1 MKKFGKVFIFVI
13 LISFM
18 LVGCDG
24 LVKTTIRPL
33 ETVSTELSIWEFYN
47 QIENSCGAVR
57 EDFFAVSDKSPAL
70 YKELFDVYDNQK
82 NITRILRDGMAVLD
96 LFYSTQTEALYSY
109 DSLHNYT
116 VQKDETIA
124 RNGYRITYGEN
135 LDWHKVASGDSVV
148 DNLFA
153 KLILPLQVET
163 RISTNNAGG
172 YTLDM
177 TQKASY
183 PTNAVE
189 IEGTIPADSTTQGVT
204 TRYVYSHNTTS
215 TYFTAQIEKKESS
228 VENEWTT
235 SYKRE
240 IRIEKINNITFL
252 TSKVTF
258 GDGTI
263 SEKTY
268 RLDQIIQ
275 GISLA
280 YNATIGKLEW
290 IINYSGRGQ
299 LRIDGEVYFQ
309 GTNKF
314 LIKEKYD
321 LIIATP
327 SPYSFKQSFTIEH
340 NIDGATYKM
349 KYFPGQIL
357 YTPIANMN
365 ILKLG
370 VYDDEII
377 ALTFHK
383 SLQSPNIQYYS

>member
-1 MKKFGKVFIFVI
+1 MKKFGKIFIFVI

-24 LVKTTIRPL
+24 LVRTTIRPL

-47 QIENSCGAVR
+47 QIEESRVNVM
-57 EDFFAVSDKSPAL
+57 ENFFAVSDKSPAL
-70 YKELFDVYDNQK
+70 YKELYDVYDNQK

-96 LFYSTQTEALYSY
+96 MFYSVQTEAIFSF

-135 LDWHKVASGDSVV
+135 LDWHKVVNGDSVV

-163 RISTNNAGG
+163 KISTNTAGG

-177 TQKASY
+177 TQKATY
-183 PTNAVE
+183 PTNATE
-189 IEGTIPADSTTQGVT
+189 IEGMMPADSTTQGVT
-204 TRYVYSHNTTS
+204 TRYEYTSSITS
-215 TYFTAQIEKKESS
+215 TYFTAKIEKKQSN
-228 VENEWTT
+228 VDDEWTT
-235 SYKRE
+235 TYKRE
-240 IRIEKINNITFL
+240 IRIEKTHNITFL

-258 GDGTI
+258 ADGTI

-268 RLDQIIQ
+268 RLDQAIQ
-275 GISLA
+275 GISLGYSA
-280 YNATIGKLEW
+280 VNGKLDW
-290 IINYSGRGQ
+290 IINYLGRGQ
-299 LRIDGEVYFQ
+299 LRIDGEAYFQ

-314 LIKEKYD
+314 MIKEKYD
-321 LIIATP
+321 LVTATP
-327 SPYSFKQSFTIEH
+327 SPYSFKQSFTMEH
-340 NIDGATYKM
+340 NVDGATYKM

-357 YTPIANMN
+357 YTPIAEMN
-365 ILKLG
+365 VLKLG
-370 VYDDEII
+370 VYDNEII
-377 ALTFHK
+377 ALTLHK
-383 SLQSPNIQYYS
+383 SLQTPSIQYYS